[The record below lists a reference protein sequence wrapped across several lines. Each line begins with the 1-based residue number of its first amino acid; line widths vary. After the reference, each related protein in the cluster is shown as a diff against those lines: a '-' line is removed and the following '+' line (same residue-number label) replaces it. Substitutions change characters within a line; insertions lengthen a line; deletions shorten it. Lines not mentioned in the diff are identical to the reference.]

1 MSVRDGGRVLT
12 RATGDLVEVA
22 PTSVSVGVASGQV
35 MAANP
40 DRKGLVLINLSAN
53 RISFGLGVTAELDKG
68 ITLTQNGTWVMDEYT
83 FTTGVIHAIA
93 SGASSTLTVQE
104 FS

>member
-12 RATGDLVEVA
+12 RATGDLVEAA

-35 MAANP
+35 VAANP
-40 DRKGLVLINLSAN
+40 DRKGLVLINLSTN
-53 RISFGLGVTAELDKG
+53 RISFGLGVVAELDKG

-83 FTTGVIHAIA
+83 FTTGLINAIA